1 MLETHACFVF
11 AIQTTRYWAICL
23 FAMHAHKCRSSSQN
37 FKGTV
42 RLSKIMWSTLLRQKQ
57 QNKEANFAN
66 ASPDDYWKTI
76 SLGYNRAQSFWNP
89 SYETL
94 LFSFFACLVWQKTTL
109 REPLQEILP
118 SCLLTPFN
126 HYMPTTHQVPT
137 SKTSNF
143 RVAFDQQVYFSFL
156 CTLFVPTQRK
166 LKASYKQ
173 ACDAYI
179 GVSGNRS
186 RFSTCESRLMYLL
199 PFNSDDKSSLLRNDI
214 HIHIFFV
221 TFEIC
226 PMM

>member
-1 MLETHACFVF
+1 M
-11 AIQTTRYWAICL
+11 
-23 FAMHAHKCRSSSQN
+23 SSSQN

-42 RLSKIMWSTLLRQKQ
+42 PLTKIMWSTLWRQKQ
-57 QNKEANFAN
+57 QIKEANFAN

-94 LFSFFACLVWQKTTL
+94 LLSFFTCLVWQKTTL

-126 HYMPTTHQVPT
+126 HYMPT
-137 SKTSNF
+137 SKTSNL
-143 RVAFDQQVYFSFL
+143 RIAFDQQVYVSFL

-173 ACDAYI
+173 ACGAYV

-199 PFNSDDKSSLLRNDI
+199 SFNSDDDKSSLLRNNIDI
-214 HIHIFFV
+214 YSFFV

>member
-1 MLETHACFVF
+1 MQELIPKLQRHC
-11 AIQTTRYWAICL
+11 
-23 FAMHAHKCRSSSQN
+23 SP
-37 FKGTV
+37 
-42 RLSKIMWSTLLRQKQ
+42 SKIMWSTLRRQKQ

-137 SKTSNF
+137 SKTSNL

-173 ACDAYI
+173 ACGAYV

-199 PFNSDDKSSLLRNDI
+199 SFNSDDDKSSLLRNNIDI
-214 HIHIFFV
+214 YSFFV

>member
-1 MLETHACFVF
+1 M
-11 AIQTTRYWAICL
+11 
-23 FAMHAHKCRSSSQN
+23 SSSQN

-42 RLSKIMWSTLLRQKQ
+42 PQSKIMWSTLWRQKQ
-57 QNKEANFAN
+57 QIKEANFAN

-94 LFSFFACLVWQKTTL
+94 LLSFFTCLVWQKTTL

-126 HYMPTTHQVPT
+126 HYMPTTYQVPT
-137 SKTSNF
+137 SKTSNL
-143 RVAFDQQVYFSFL
+143 RIAFDQQVCVSFL

-173 ACDAYI
+173 ACGAYV

-199 PFNSDDKSSLLRNDI
+199 SFNSDDDKSSLLRNNIDI
-214 HIHIFFV
+214 YSFFV